1 MPPGSGF
8 GHTPGLFSFW
18 GASMPN
24 RAVLFVDGNN
34 WYHGLKARGL
44 TDLGRLNYAKISSK
58 LTGAREWV
66 GTRYY
71 IGRVP
76 QSGDTRLYAAQ
87 RHFLATLRATD
98 SRISAHLGRLERRQV
113 DDPAARELRSYL
125 AGLRTRIDQGVFRDL
140 MGIAQAHQG
149 VTAMVEKAVDV
160 MLAVDVV
167 VMAERDEFD
176 AAYLLSAD
184 GDFTP
189 AVEAVRA
196 HGKKVYVA
204 SPLPGAQLASVAN
217 AFIRLQADWFD
228 DCYD

>member
-8 GHTPGLFSFW
+8 GHTPGFFSFW
-18 GASMPN
+18 GLPMPT
-24 RAVLFVDGNN
+24 RAVLFIDGNN
-34 WYHGLKARGL
+34 WYHGLKSRGL
-44 TDLGRLNYAKISSK
+44 IDLGHLNYANISNK
-58 LTGAREWV
+58 LTGSRSWL

-87 RHFLATLRATD
+87 RHFLATLEATD
-98 SRISAHLGRLERRQV
+98 ARITTRLGRLERRRV
-113 DDPAARELRSYL
+113 EDPAARELRAYL
-125 AGLRTRIDQGVFRDL
+125 ANLRQRIDPGIFRDL
-140 MGIAQAHQG
+140 TRIAHTHQG
-149 VTAMVEKAVDV
+149 ATAMVEKAVDV
-160 MLAVDVV
+160 MLAVDLV

-196 HGKKVYVA
+196 HGKTVYAA
-204 SPLPGAQLASVAN
+204 SPLPGAQLASVVN
-217 AFIRLQADWFD
+217 SFIRLQAAWFD